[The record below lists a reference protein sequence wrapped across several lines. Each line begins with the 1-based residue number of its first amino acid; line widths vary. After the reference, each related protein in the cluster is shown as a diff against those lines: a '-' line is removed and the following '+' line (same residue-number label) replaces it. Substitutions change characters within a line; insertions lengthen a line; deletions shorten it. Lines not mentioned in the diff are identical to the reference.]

1 MNGADR
7 FPRANRDDP
16 SRSGECTD
24 IPGFYGR
31 PVGMLNAPKRIGNV
45 RAAVWFV
52 VLLAA
57 IYTIAKFI
65 SQLA

>member
-1 MNGADR
+1 MNGGDR

-31 PVGMLNAPKRIGNV
+31 PVGMLNAQKRIGNV

>member
-1 MNGADR
+1 MNVER

-31 PVGMLNAPKRIGNV
+31 PVGILRAPKAV
-45 RAAVWFV
+45 SPLRAAIQFV
-52 VLLAA
+52 AFLACLYFVA
-57 IYTIAKFI
+57 SFFV
-65 SQLA
+65 

>member
-16 SRSGECTD
+16 TRSGECTD

-31 PVGMLNAPKRIGNV
+31 PVGTLNAGKRVGPFRAFV
-45 RAAVWFV
+45 RFV
-52 VLLAA
+52 VFLAA
-57 IYTIAKFI
+57 LYMIAKFI